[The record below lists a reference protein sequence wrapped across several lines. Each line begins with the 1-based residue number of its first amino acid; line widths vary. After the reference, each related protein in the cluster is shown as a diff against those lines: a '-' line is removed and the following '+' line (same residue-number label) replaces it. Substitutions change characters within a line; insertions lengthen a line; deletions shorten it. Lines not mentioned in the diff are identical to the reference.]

1 MPATLTTVNGILK
14 EVYEGTVT
22 DQLDEN
28 AIAIKR
34 IEKSSEGI
42 FETPGGKYVVFPLHT
57 QRNSGIS
64 YRAENTQLGAAGQQG
79 YAQAQERLKYGYGR
93 IKVTGQTIS
102 LANSNPKSFINAL
115 DGEMNGLKKD
125 LTKDCNRIA
134 WGNTGSFV
142 TSGKTGGITVLTAI
156 STASTTITAPTQLLQ
171 IGETIDICLA
181 ATGVP
186 VAVGGANNT
195 IVSITSATAF
205 VVAVAVTAAVGDFVT
220 RQGNV
225 DNEPYGF
232 AQLVDDVGT
241 LHNINSATAGNEY
254 WRSLDDGATTALTE
268 LVVIKMLD
276 DIKQKSG
283 GKPSVIFSA
292 LGVRRTYFNLLTSL
306 RRYNEPKT
314 WDGGLVGLSFMYEG
328 DLPFI
333 ADPDQP
339 PKSLYLVDESEIM
352 IYRDKPWYWEDID
365 GSVLKYVHDYDVF
378 EALMKQYWQIVT
390 HKRSAHGRFTNLTES

>member
-28 AIAIKR
+28 AVALKR
-34 IEKSSEGI
+34 ITRSSEGI

-64 YRAENTQLGAAGQQG
+64 YRAENAQLGAAGQQG

-93 IKVTGQTIS
+93 IKIS
-102 LANSNPKSFINAL
+102 GPTLALAKTNQQAFINAL
-115 DGEMNGLKKD
+115 DGEMDGLKKD

-134 WGNTGSFV
+134 WGNSV
-142 TSGKTGGITVLTAI
+142 SYVSSGKTGGITVCTAG
-156 STASTTITAPTQLLQ
+156 SAASTTVTAPTQLLQ
-171 IGETIDICLA
+171 VGEVIDICAA
-181 ATGVP
+181 ATGAP
-186 VAVGGANNT
+186 VAGGTGLT
-195 IVSITSATAF
+195 IVSITSASAF
-205 VVAVAVTAAVGDFVT
+205 VVSAAVTCSTNDFIT
-220 RQGNV
+220 RTGNT

-232 AQLVDDVGT
+232 SVLVDDVGT

-254 WRSLDDGATTALTE
+254 WRSIDDSATTALTE
-268 LVVIKMLD
+268 LVMIKMMD

-283 GKPSVIFSA
+283 GSPTVIFAA

-306 RRYNEPKT
+306 RRYNEPKK
-314 WDGGLVGLSFMYEG
+314 WAGGLVGLSFMYED
-328 DLPFI
+328 DLPVV
-333 ADPDQP
+333 ADPDMA
-339 PKSLYLVDESEIM
+339 PKSMYYIDEDEIK
-352 IYRDKPWYWEDID
+352 IYRDKEWYWEDID
-365 GSVLKYVHDYDVF
+365 GSVLKYVHDYDIF

-390 HKRSAHGRFTNLTES
+390 HKRGAHGRQTNLTES